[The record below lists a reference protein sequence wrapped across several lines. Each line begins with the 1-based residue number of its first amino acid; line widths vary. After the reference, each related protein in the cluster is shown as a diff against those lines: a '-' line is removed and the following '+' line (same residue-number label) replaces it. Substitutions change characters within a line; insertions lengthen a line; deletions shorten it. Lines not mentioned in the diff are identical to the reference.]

1 MRPHV
6 AAIEAFV
13 GVAAGIANRRSMPA
27 ADRVARLDVWRR
39 RLHAA
44 VGVERPEAAP
54 HAHEDAIVVAL
65 AHSIRSLDLQIA
77 WLDDLVS
84 ALAEDIMTTRY
95 GSWSDLLDHCQ
106 RAANPLGRLVLR
118 VAGYRDRDVDR
129 SSDAFC
135 TALRLTGWWQNFSHD
150 WLIGRLYVP
159 RDITASCHAR
169 EMDLERP
176 FLDEAWTAAI
186 GQCLERTR
194 AQFEAGRGVC
204 DAITGRFGYERRV
217 AWLAGTTLLERI
229 DRAGVAL
236 RSQRPTINRL
246 DLPALLYHAR
256 RWRLPGNRHGSSG

>member
-1 MRPHV
+1 
-6 AAIEAFV
+6 
-13 GVAAGIANRRSMPA
+13 
-27 ADRVARLDVWRR
+27 
-39 RLHAA
+39 
-44 VGVERPEAAP
+44 
-54 HAHEDAIVVAL
+54 
-65 AHSIRSLDLQIA
+65 
-77 WLDDLVS
+77 
-84 ALAEDIMTTRY
+84 MTTRY

-118 VAGYRDRDVDR
+118 VAGYRDRDIDR
-129 SSDAFC
+129 SSDALC

-159 RDITASCHAR
+159 RDITASCRAR
-169 EMDLERP
+169 ERDLEGP
-176 FLDEAWTAAI
+176 FLNEAWTAAI
-186 GQCLERTR
+186 GHCLERTR
-194 AQFEAGRGVC
+194 AQFEAGRSVC

-256 RWRLPGNRHGSSG
+256 RWRLPANQDGSSG